1 MAAGSRGSA
10 AGRGGEADALSICD
24 FLGGSSSDEAT
35 SDGIGEGSFLLFFRV
50 DAISVGVDEGIHLL
64 GSEFSAIIRLFN
76 ETLETDGGGE
86 TEEAEGSESLHY
98 VWSLL

>member
-1 MAAGSRGSA
+1 MAAGSRG
-10 AGRGGEADALSICD
+10 GEADAFSICEI
-24 FLGGSSSDEAT
+24 LGFSSSHEAS
-35 SDGIGEGSFLLFFRV
+35 SDGFGEGSFLLCFRV
-50 DAISVGVDEGIHLL
+50 DAIFVGVDEGIHLL